1 MLGFRPPAL
10 GKRKTKVYNQAP
22 AYDRDIE
29 DGHYDEKAYGSE
41 DEDDH
46 ISSVESSALSS
57 RQSSGA
63 YDTNPNNVESR
74 PLVSNGIL
82 SRTSNRK
89 TLLKPRVSAYSY
101 RNPRACTRYFG
112 LAIASTL
119 LFFIWFLFSSS
130 WESIRSTELGLHKM
144 PPPPPVWESF
154 PFLKR
159 YHGGIRTLI
168 SRDKNVP
175 EYPQKED
182 IDPELSSQNSKNT
195 PKGKRSESSDAH
207 IADSVAFNPYP
218 DYSSPTYV
226 DQYGPVKTCYLDAN
240 DTIKVPGLRA
250 YKGVTDGLPDNV
262 MGSYELLGLRNDV
275 CFERFGR
282 LGPYGMGYSKRRGGT
297 GAGMEGDRE
306 RIEGV
311 WTTVPEVDFR
321 KVRWADVL
329 DRCIEKNSG
338 RFKTRSISSKQ
349 TFTNARRDVSSS
361 DQTGDILSKLDAPKQ
376 ESNFTASKQPKT
388 AYKKLVSRTA
398 VLIRTWW
405 DYTYD
410 DEDIMYLR
418 SLISELSIASGG
430 EYEVHFLIHV
440 KDDNKQIWADEEVY
454 QEVLKNALPAEFAG
468 LGTLWSERQMGL
480 IYGGL
485 EDSNFRGLPVHGAYR
500 STYMPVTYF
509 AHQHPEF
516 DFFWHWEMDV
526 RYTGHYYHLFD
537 QVSKWTDAQPRKGL
551 WERNARFYVPSV
563 HGSWDDFKHMVRVQT
578 EHGTNNQANRWS
590 SHLPPNPHVPETKV
604 QKPENPIWGPYP
616 PQDYPEIEIDEA
628 VKPNVSITED
638 KYEWGVGEPA
648 DLIVF
653 NPLFDPDQTNWILA
667 QDVTGYDKK
676 NGLPPRRTAINTSG
690 RLSRRLLQTMHREQ
704 SKFRHTMFSEMW
716 PASCALH
723 HGLKAVYA
731 PHPVFIDRKW
741 PTQYLAAIFNNGRN
755 GASGGARLSV
765 FSDERQHNFLG
776 TTWYYHAGFAPNLW
790 RRWLG
795 YKVDNDGGEEQELA
809 GEGRMCLPGVLL
821 HPVKQVDL
829 VQEHVEEGLD

>member
-1 MLGFRPPAL
+1 M
-10 GKRKTKVYNQAP
+10 
-22 AYDRDIE
+22 
-29 DGHYDEKAYGSE
+29 
-41 DEDDH
+41 
-46 ISSVESSALSS
+46 
-57 RQSSGA
+57 
-63 YDTNPNNVESR
+63 
-74 PLVSNGIL
+74 
-82 SRTSNRK
+82 
-89 TLLKPRVSAYSY
+89 
-101 RNPRACTRYFG
+101 
-112 LAIASTL
+112 
-119 LFFIWFLFSSS
+119 FFVWFLFSSS
-130 WESIRSTELGLHKM
+130 WDSIRSTELGLHKM

-159 YHGGIRTLI
+159 YHGGIRALK
-168 SRDKNVP
+168 SRDENVP
-175 EYPQKED
+175 EYPRKED
-182 IDPELSSQNSKNT
+182 IDPDLLSQDSKDT
-195 PKGKRSESSDAH
+195 PKEKRSASPSARITE
-207 IADSVAFNPYP
+207 SVAFNPYP
-218 DYSSPTYV
+218 DYSSSSYV

-240 DTIKVPGLRA
+240 DTIKIPELRA
-250 YKGVTDGLPDNV
+250 YKGVTDGLPDNI

-282 LGPYGMGYSKRRGGT
+282 LGPYGMGYSKKRGGT

-306 RIEGV
+306 GIEDV
-311 WTTVPEVDFR
+311 WATVPEVDFR
-321 KVRWADVL
+321 EVRWADVL
-329 DRCIEKNSG
+329 ERCIKKNSR
-338 RFKTRSISSKQ
+338 RFKTQARLSKQ
-349 TFTNARRDVSSS
+349 TFTNVRRDDSSA
-361 DQTGDILSKLDAPKQ
+361 DQTDGVLSKIDAAEQ
-376 ESNFTASKQPKT
+376 ASNSTVSVQPKA

-454 QEVLKNALPAEFAG
+454 QEVLKNALPEEFAG
-468 LGTLWSERQMGL
+468 MGTLWSERQMGL

-485 EDSNFRGLPVHGAYR
+485 EDSNFRGLPVHGTYR
-500 STYMPVTYF
+500 SAYMPVTYF

-526 RYTGHYYHLFD
+526 RYTGHYYHLFE
-537 QVSKWTDAQPRKGL
+537 QVSNWTDAQPRKGL

-590 SHLPPNPHVPETKV
+590 SHLPPNPHVPETHV

-628 VKPNVSITED
+628 VKPNVSLTED
-638 KYEWGVGEPA
+638 KYEWGIGEPA

-676 NGLPPRRTAINTSG
+676 KGLPPRRTAINTSG
-690 RLSRRLLQTMHREQ
+690 RLSRRLLETMHREQ

-790 RRWLG
+790 KRWLG
-795 YKVDNDGGEEQELA
+795 YKVDNDGGEEEELA

-829 VQEHVEEGLD
+829 IQEDAAQGSD